1 MSILET
7 ARSKVK
13 KVMADAEEAVAETDI
28 LSTLKQ
34 EHREVKALL
43 TELVETTSG
52 PRRKKLLAEV
62 KAALVPHSRAEEKVV
77 YRPLIVS
84 KDKDL
89 QQDGYEG
96 GTEHKLA
103 DRLLAKLSKIE
114 DAASPEFSGTAKV
127 LKEMIEHH
135 VKEEEKDIF
144 SDVKDNFSK
153 AERYEMNERFLAE
166 KQKIQVN

>member
-7 ARSKVK
+7 ARSKAQ
-13 KVMADAEEAVAETDI
+13 KVMAEADEAVPETDI
-28 LSTLKQ
+28 LSTLKH

-43 TELVETTSG
+43 TELVETTSA
-52 PRRKKLLAEV
+52 PRRKKLLADV
-62 KAALVPHSRAEEKVV
+62 KAALVPHARAEEKVV
-77 YRPLIVS
+77 YRPLILS

-103 DRLLAKLSKIE
+103 DRLLAQLSKIE
-114 DAASPEFSGTAKV
+114 NAASPEFTAVAKV

-166 KQKIQVN
+166 KQKVQVN